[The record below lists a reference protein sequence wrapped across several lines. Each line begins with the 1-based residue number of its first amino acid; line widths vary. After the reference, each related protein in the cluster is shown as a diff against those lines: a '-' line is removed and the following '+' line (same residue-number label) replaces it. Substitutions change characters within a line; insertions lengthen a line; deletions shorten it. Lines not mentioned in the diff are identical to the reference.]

1 MAHTCNFCRV
11 LDRVIE
17 LAQIRAFWRCIK
29 RRSEFHSLQWL
40 LSRVENYTVKLKYYG
55 KVSTVT
61 EKLERQKRCKK
72 KRSLPP
78 HHGFIIVNR
87 KNTTNFIESI
97 TSDMQFQLQEPYLL
111 YKNHSGDIIGSW
123 FYEQKD
129 LRRIMKKIQTIILK
143 QTGANSR
150 QRCVSDSETKD
161 RADSPNIM
169 ALLEKAQDKYMK
181 ALFDSHKVDNDIGF
195 NSLYAHSDK
204 KSLEKSVE
212 FIEKQQKSSVVRS
225 TSEEN
230 CQISPR
236 RRFMSTG
243 SLDAD
248 RISTFPAAPFLKNQ
262 STKVIEEEK
271 KTKDF
276 NGSHLSAGDRVA
288 PTRLSPLFSQN
299 EISSP
304 ILDVTSIKKTFQPQ
318 FTNPIPDHYRTN
330 SLPGTFSG
338 VLDRKTNLG
347 PNCDIHFTNMKE
359 VLKSHIQN
367 NPHVML
373 KIHEAYFSILRSVF
387 TKN

>member
-1 MAHTCNFCRV
+1 MASNSETQINLKTLQRV
-11 LDRVIE
+11 DSNI
-17 LAQIRAFWRCIK
+17 
-29 RRSEFHSLQWL
+29 
-40 LSRVENYTVKLKYYG
+40 VEIIDNASQVAIYKY
-55 KVSTVT
+55 
-61 EKLERQKRCKK
+61 ERKLERWEGTEIEGTLFLYR
-72 KRSLPP
+72 RSLPP
-78 HHGFIIVNR
+78 LHGFIIVNR

-129 LRRIMKKIQTIILK
+129 LKRIMKKIQTIILK
-143 QTGANSR
+143 QTRANSR

-161 RADSPNIM
+161 SAASPNIL
-169 ALLEKAQDKYMK
+169 ALLEQAQDKYMK
-181 ALFDSHKVDNDIGF
+181 AVFDSQKVNNDIGF
-195 NSLYAHSDK
+195 NSLSAHSDK

-212 FIEKQQKSSVVRS
+212 FIEKQHKSSVVRS

-248 RISTFPAAPFLKNQ
+248 RISTFPAAPFKINR

-276 NGSHLSAGDRVA
+276 NGTHLSAGDWVA

-304 ILDVTSIKKTFQPQ
+304 ISDVASIVKTFQLQ
-318 FTNPIPDHYRTN
+318 YTNPHPDHYRTN
-330 SLPGTFSG
+330 PLSG
-338 VLDRKTNLG
+338 KSSGLLDHKANLG
-347 PNCDIHFTNMKE
+347 SNCDMHFANMKK
-359 VLKSHIQN
+359 VLKSHIQG
-367 NPHVML
+367 NPNMML
-373 KIHEAYFSILRSVF
+373 KIHEAYVSSLRSFF